1 MKFLRIS
8 RNIILALKFL
18 TIAGL
23 FISSTAILFYPESV
37 HSYNWAGFSLVPE
50 NENLLKDY
58 EGIDLQFKPDPNIE
72 TYLVIERTEVRMDG
86 ILPNMR
92 IGIWAFLVGLC
103 LTMYFILVQVD
114 RMIRSVQNGNP
125 FNHENVKGIYF
136 LAMLL
141 ACIPMLE
148 RFFRAWQKHWIKTN
162 FEMEGITFL
171 NESSDLIPWLIPV
184 ILLVTIGKMLE
195 MGRELK
201 QEQELTI

>member
-8 RNIILALKFL
+8 QNIILALKFF

-23 FISSTAILFYPESV
+23 LISSVTILFYPEAI
-37 HSYNWAGFSLVPE
+37 HSYKWTGFSMVPE
-50 NENLLKDY
+50 NENLLKEH
-58 EGIDLQFKPDPNIE
+58 EGIDLQFKPDPSIE

-92 IGIWAFLVGLC
+92 IGMWAFLAGLC
-103 LTMYFILVQVD
+103 VTMYFILFQVD
-114 RMIRSVQNGNP
+114 RMIQSVQKGNP
-125 FNHENVKGIYF
+125 FNHQNVKGIYF
-136 LAMLL
+136 LAALL
-141 ACIPMLE
+141 ACFPMLE
-148 RFFRAWQKHWIKTN
+148 RFFRVWQKHWIQTH
-162 FEMEGITFL
+162 FEMEGISFV

-201 QEQELTI
+201 QEQDLTI

>member
-1 MKFLRIS
+1 MKFLRVS

-23 FISSTAILFYPESV
+23 LISSIMILFYPETI
-37 HSYNWAGFSLVPE
+37 HNYNWAGFSLVPE
-50 NENLLKDY
+50 NEDLLKDY
-58 EGIDLQFKPDPNIE
+58 EGIDLQFKPDPSIE
-72 TYLVIERTEVRMDG
+72 SYLVIEKTQVRMDG

-92 IGIWAFLVGLC
+92 MGIWVFLVGLC
-103 LTMYFILVQVD
+103 LTWYFILMQVD
-114 RMIRSVQNGNP
+114 RMIKSVEDGNP
-125 FNHENVKGIYF
+125 FNQGNVKGIYF

-141 ACIPMLE
+141 ACFPMLE
-148 RFFRAWQKHWIKTN
+148 RFFRVWQKHWIKTS
-162 FEMEGITFL
+162 FDMEGIVFV

-201 QEQELTI
+201 QEQDLTI